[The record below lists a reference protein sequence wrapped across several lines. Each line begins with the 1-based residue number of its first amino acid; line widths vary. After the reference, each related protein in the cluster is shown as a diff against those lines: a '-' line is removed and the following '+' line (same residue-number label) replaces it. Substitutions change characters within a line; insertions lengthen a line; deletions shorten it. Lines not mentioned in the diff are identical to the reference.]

1 MRADLWDAAVVGAG
15 PAGLV
20 AALTAA
26 QGGLRVL
33 LLDAQPGP
41 GGQIW
46 RGAAAGQKGA
56 AGELLGAVASHP
68 GITVL
73 SGAEVI
79 AAEAGGPTHT
89 LTVTSGGGLTHVH
102 AARVILATGA
112 TERFLPFDG
121 WTLPGVVGAG
131 GLQAMSKAGLDVRGK
146 RVVVAGSGPL
156 LLAVAAGLRQ
166 KGARVLAVAEQATLP
181 GVAAFGVAAARLPGK
196 SREALA
202 LACGLLGVPY
212 WADCAVVRASGPER
226 LQSVT
231 LRRGRREITLACDYL
246 AVGHGLVPETR
257 VAALLGCPLDA
268 SGAVRVSAWGATGVT
283 GVYAAGEVCG
293 IGGVDGALL
302 EGFVAGCAA
311 SGQIERLRDAPRRAG
326 VQRRFQAVLERS
338 FALRPDRLPRPSP
351 GTIVCRCEDVRHGE
365 LLGFTNWTEAKLQTR
380 CGMGA
385 CQGRVC
391 GPACE
396 TLYGWRFGGV
406 RAPLLPLPLTQLLD
420 EPSTLSPPDMPI
432 RSPQILSPFTLSSK
446 GDTP

>member
-1 MRADLWDAAVVGAG
+1 MKSDLWDAVVIGAG
-15 PAGLV
+15 PAGLM

-26 QGGLRVL
+26 QGGLQVL
-33 LLDAQPGP
+33 LLDAQPTA

-56 AGELLGAVASHP
+56 AGDLLRDVASHP

-73 SGAEVI
+73 SGAEVV
-79 AAEAGGPTHT
+79 AAEVGKPHI
-89 LTVTSGGGLTHVH
+89 LTVTSPAGLTHVH
-102 AARVILATGA
+102 AARVILCTGA

-131 GLQAMSKAGLDVRGK
+131 GLQAMSKGGLDVRGK

-166 KGARVLAVAEQATLP
+166 KGARVLAVAEQAGLP

-196 SREALA
+196 ATEALG
-202 LACGLLGVPY
+202 LAAGLRGVPY
-212 WADCAVVRASGPER
+212 WADCAVVRASGQDQ
-226 LQSVT
+226 LQTVT

-246 AVGHGLVPETR
+246 AVGFGLMPETR
-257 VAALLGCPLDA
+257 VAALLGCSLT
-268 SGAVRVSAWGATGVT
+268 SVGAVDVNVWQATDIS
-283 GVYAAGEVCG
+283 GVYAAGEICG

-311 SGQIERLRDAPRRAG
+311 SGQIERLRDAPRRAEI
-326 VQRRFQAVLERS
+326 QRRFQSTLERS
-338 FALRPDRLPRPSP
+338 FALRSNRLPTPSP
-351 GTIVCRCEDVRHGE
+351 ATIVCRCEDVRHGD
-365 LLGFTNWTEAKLQTR
+365 LQPFKNWTAAKLQTR

-391 GPACE
+391 GPATE
-396 TLYGWRFGGV
+396 TLYGWRFSGV
-406 RAPLLPLPLTQLLD
+406 RAPLAPLPLSQLLS
-420 EPSTLSPPDMPI
+420 EPNTLSPP
-432 RSPQILSPFTLSSK
+432 
-446 GDTP
+446 

>member
-1 MRADLWDAAVVGAG
+1 MKSDPWDAVVVGAG
-15 PAGLV
+15 PAGLM

-33 LLDAQPGP
+33 LLDSQPTA

-46 RGAAAGQKGA
+46 RGAAAGQRGV
-56 AGELLGAVASHP
+56 AGDLLRDAASHP

-79 AAEAGGPTHT
+79 AAAAGKPHV
-89 LTVTSGGGLTHVH
+89 LTVTSPSGLTHVH

-131 GLQAMSKAGLDVRGK
+131 GLQAMSKGGLDVRGK

-166 KGARVLAVAEQATLP
+166 KGARVLAVVEQAGLP
-181 GVAAFGVAAARLPGK
+181 QVAAFGVAAARLPGK
-196 SREALA
+196 AAEALG
-202 LACGLLGVPY
+202 LAAGLRGVPY
-212 WADCAVVRASGPER
+212 WADCAVVHASGQNQ
-226 LQSVT
+226 LQTVT
-231 LRRGRREITLACDYL
+231 LRRGRCEVTLTCDYL
-246 AVGHGLVPETR
+246 AVGFGLIPETR
-257 VAALLGCPLDA
+257 VAALLGCSLDA
-268 SGAVRVSAWGATGVT
+268 QGAVEVNVWQATGVS

-302 EGFVAGCAA
+302 EGFVAGCTA
-311 SGQIERLRDAPRRAG
+311 SGQIERLHDAPRRAEI
-326 VQRRFQAVLERS
+326 QRRFQSTLERS
-338 FALRPDRLPRPSP
+338 FALRPERLPTPSSQ
-351 GTIVCRCEDVRHGE
+351 TIICRCEDVRHGE
-365 LLGFTNWTEAKLQTR
+365 LQPFTNWTAAKLQTR

-391 GPACE
+391 GPATE
-396 TLYGWRFGGV
+396 TLYGWKFSGV
-406 RAPLLPLPLTQLLD
+406 RAPLAPLPLSQLLS
-420 EPSTLSPPDMPI
+420 EPNTLSPP
-432 RSPQILSPFTLSSK
+432 
-446 GDTP
+446 

>member
-1 MRADLWDAAVVGAG
+1 MVGAG
-15 PAGLV
+15 PAGLM

-33 LLDAQPGP
+33 LLDAQPTA

-46 RGAAAGQKGA
+46 RAAAAGQKGT
-56 AGELLGAVASHP
+56 AGDLLRDVASHP

-73 SGAEVI
+73 SGAEVV
-79 AAEAGGPTHT
+79 AAEAGEQSHT
-89 LTVTSGGGLTHVH
+89 LAVTSPSGLSHVH

-131 GLQAMSKAGLDVRGK
+131 GLQAMSKGGLDVRGK

-166 KGARVLAVAEQATLP
+166 KGARVLAVAERAGLP
-181 GVAAFGVAAARLPGK
+181 QVAAFGVAAARFPGK
-196 SREALA
+196 ASEALG
-202 LACGLLGVPY
+202 LAAGLRGVPY
-212 WADCAVVRASGPER
+212 WADCAVVRASGQDQ

-246 AVGHGLVPETR
+246 AIAFGLMPETR
-257 VAALLGCPLDA
+257 VAALLGCPLTSA
-268 SGAVRVSAWGATGVT
+268 GAVDVSVWQATGVS

-302 EGFVAGCAA
+302 EGFVAACAA
-311 SGQIERLRDAPRRAG
+311 SGQIGRLRDAPRRAEI
-326 VQRRFQAVLERS
+326 QRRFQAVLERS
-338 FALRPDRLPRPSP
+338 FALRPNRLPTPSP
-351 GTIVCRCEDVRHGE
+351 ATIVCRCEDVRHGD
-365 LLGFTNWTEAKLQTR
+365 LQPFTTWTAAKLQTR

-396 TLYGWRFGGV
+396 TLYGWKFSGV
-406 RAPLLPLPLTQLLD
+406 RAPLAPLLLSQLLGD
-420 EPSTLSPPDMPI
+420 PNTLSPP
-432 RSPQILSPFTLSSK
+432 
-446 GDTP
+446 